1 MIMKARKD
9 YENGRVVVSVEN
21 GDKYYT
27 IQFQGEKEMRMLGE
41 CLIDLARCGGNKV
54 EIKEK
59 DAVTQQRT

>member
-1 MIMKARKD
+1 MKARKD
-9 YENGRVVVSVEN
+9 YGHGRVLVSVEC

-41 CLIDLARCGGNKV
+41 CLIDLARCGGKEV

-59 DAVTQQRT
+59 DAVTQQRA

>member
-1 MIMKARKD
+1 M
-9 YENGRVVVSVEN
+9 VSVES

-41 CLIDLARCGGNKV
+41 CLIDLARCGGNEV

>member
-1 MIMKARKD
+1 MKARKD
-9 YENGRVVVSVEN
+9 YGHGRVVVSVEN
-21 GDKYYT
+21 GDKYYS

-41 CLIDLARCGGNKV
+41 CLIDLARCGGNEV